1 MQTKVL
7 FVLLLACTAAVSADQ
22 KVPLQKRADGVI
34 SNLLDFTGSL
44 TKNIVDKA
52 VSGGHTSINAI
63 SGIINYSLDS
73 AKSLTNTLLR
83 RDLGMTMTMPRYN
96 MPNPNSYSAYDTL
109 GAMLA
114 KAQTDLNNS
123 WDAANTLTRD
133 MRPNL
138 SDRGLAILNMYMR
151 ELRTSRASYNNALSN
166 AADLYASL
174 SANPDLNDQDLVN
187 LLQDQYG
194 LEMID
199 YAQQARRLGNVIK
212 NNGFDL

>member
-1 MQTKVL
+1 
-7 FVLLLACTAAVSADQ
+7 
-22 KVPLQKRADGVI
+22 
-34 SNLLDFTGSL
+34 
-44 TKNIVDKA
+44 
-52 VSGGHTSINAI
+52 
-63 SGIINYSLDS
+63 
-73 AKSLTNTLLR
+73 
-83 RDLGMTMTMPRYN
+83 MTMPRYN
-96 MPNPNSYSAYDTL
+96 MPNMPNPNYPAYDTL

-138 SDRGLAILNMYMR
+138 SDRGLAVLNMYMR
-151 ELRTSRASYNNALSN
+151 ELRASRNSYNNALGN
-166 AADLYASL
+166 AADLYAGL
-174 SANPDLNDQDLVN
+174 SANPELNDQDLVN